1 MEEEEIKERE
11 EETELRSESV
21 LFVRLSNKY
30 NTGEKRKSRLYGGC
44 VCTTTLWSRLSQTWI
59 PYVCSSELRC
69 MVAVRRFTCVLTV
82 PCVPCSI
89 RFKHDS
95 PPFDSCLF
103 WGTNWCQYSLLF
115 HLQLV
120 SIGAHGPN
128 HQWYELDAASQKS
141 LNLDPASTEHPCWSR
156 EDGDAS
162 REALAKA
169 LNLGTDDWGG
179 HEVRPYTEKV

>member
-1 MEEEEIKERE
+1 M
-11 EETELRSESV
+11 
-21 LFVRLSNKY
+21 F
-30 NTGEKRKSRLYGGC
+30 
-44 VCTTTLWSRLSQTWI
+44 
-59 PYVCSSELRC
+59 
-69 MVAVRRFTCVLTV
+69 LTV

-103 WGTNWCQYSLLF
+103 WGYQYSLL
-115 HLQLV
+115 LY
-120 SIGAHGPN
+120 SYATSYGYYIGAHGPN

>member
-1 MEEEEIKERE
+1 MCSNRAMCTVFNSIQTRFA
-11 EETELRSESV
+11 TFRLLPV
-21 LFVRLSNKY
+21 LGSHYFL
-30 NTGEKRKSRLYGGC
+30 
-44 VCTTTLWSRLSQTWI
+44 
-59 PYVCSSELRC
+59 
-69 MVAVRRFTCVLTV
+69 
-82 PCVPCSI
+82 
-89 RFKHDS
+89 
-95 PPFDSCLF
+95 
-103 WGTNWCQYSLLF
+103 LLF

-156 EDGDAS
+156 KDGDAS

>member
-1 MEEEEIKERE
+1 MEAVFA
-11 EETELRSESV
+11 LQHSGVVSA
-21 LFVRLSNKY
+21 
-30 NTGEKRKSRLYGGC
+30 KRGFPTC
-44 VCTTTLWSRLSQTWI
+44 AV
-59 PYVCSSELRC
+59 VA
-69 MVAVRRFTCVLTV
+69 AVRRFTCVLTL

-103 WGTNWCQYSLLF
+103 WGTNWCQYSLLLF

-120 SIGAHGPN
+120 SKGAHGPN

>member
-1 MEEEEIKERE
+1 MCTVFDSIQTRFA
-11 EETELRSESV
+11 T
-21 LFVRLSNKY
+21 VRLLPVLGVPILSTPLLLYSYATSYGY
-30 NTGEKRKSRLYGGC
+30 N
-44 VCTTTLWSRLSQTWI
+44 
-59 PYVCSSELRC
+59 
-69 MVAVRRFTCVLTV
+69 
-82 PCVPCSI
+82 
-89 RFKHDS
+89 
-95 PPFDSCLF
+95 
-103 WGTNWCQYSLLF
+103 
-115 HLQLV
+115 
-120 SIGAHGPN
+120 IGAHGPN